1 MQVSCVATVGGEQET
16 EGVRTNSSE
25 RGKEVRVMSNR
36 GEETK
41 REEAWKR
48 RKKKKNKNIFR
59 PTHWASGWERNN
71 CNHVEE

>member
-1 MQVSCVATVGGEQET
+1 MCKSVVWQQWGGEQET

-41 REEAWKR
+41 REEAW
-48 RKKKKNKNIFR
+48 NKNIFR